1 MYFIM
6 NRNDITFEMMEEYLN
21 NPETDNLAM
30 PSEMY
35 YAIINNYDRIPCSDN
50 IKSPKFKAK
59 ISSIGSSCIKSNERL
74 NNDAPTSSLPVIIY
88 LST

>member
-1 MYFIM
+1 M

-21 NPETDNLAM
+21 NPDTDNLAM

-50 IKSPKFKAK
+50 IKSTKFTIMKEGNDPKVSKLVVYPK
-59 ISSIGSSCIKSNERL
+59 IKKYRGQTKEEFYR
-74 NNDAPTSSLPVIIY
+74 
-88 LST
+88 

>member
-1 MYFIM
+1 M

-21 NPETDNLAM
+21 NPDTDNLAM

-50 IKSPKFKAK
+50 IKSPKFTIMKGGNAPKVSKLVVYPK
-59 ISSIGSSCIKSNERL
+59 IKKYRGQTKEEFYR
-74 NNDAPTSSLPVIIY
+74 
-88 LST
+88 

>member
-1 MYFIM
+1 M

-35 YAIINNYDRIPCSDN
+35 YAIINNY
-50 IKSPKFKAK
+50 
-59 ISSIGSSCIKSNERL
+59 ERVGIRFSYYATVYK
-74 NNDAPTSSLPVIIY
+74 N
-88 LST
+88 

>member
-1 MYFIM
+1 M

-21 NPETDNLAM
+21 NPETNNLAM

-50 IKSPKFKAK
+50 IKSPKFTIMKEGNDPKVSKLVVYPK
-59 ISSIGSSCIKSNERL
+59 IKKYRGQTKEEFYR
-74 NNDAPTSSLPVIIY
+74 
-88 LST
+88 

>member
-1 MYFIM
+1 M

-50 IKSPKFKAK
+50 IKPPKFTIMKEGNDPKVSKLVVYPK
-59 ISSIGSSCIKSNERL
+59 IKKYRGQTKEEFYR
-74 NNDAPTSSLPVIIY
+74 
-88 LST
+88 

>member
-1 MYFIM
+1 M

-50 IKSPKFKAK
+50 IKFPKFTIMKEGNDPKVSKLVVYPK
-59 ISSIGSSCIKSNERL
+59 IKKYRGQTKEEFYR
-74 NNDAPTSSLPVIIY
+74 
-88 LST
+88 